1 MIKTLPSMAQCARM
15 HIGRAT
21 VDAYLEAVVGAVTTS
36 SDETDRSA
44 VTDVAA
50 VVVLDFDRRED

>member
-1 MIKTLPSMAQCARM
+1 M

-21 VDAYLEAVVGAVTTS
+21 VDAYLEAVVGAVMTS
-36 SDETDRSA
+36 SDETARSA